1 MFAELSSHPT
11 PDSLGCAVHNQVDC
25 LCDVTP
31 LALGVP
37 IVTVP
42 FAERL
47 MELGLNRVSFT
58 VWADEVAAWQDS
70 QATGLHLAAEAN

>member
-1 MFAELSSHPT
+1 MFAELSSHAT
-11 PDSLGCAVHNQVDC
+11 PDSLGCAVHNQADC

-31 LALGVP
+31 LPRGVP
-37 IVTVP
+37 IRTVP

-47 MELGLNRVSFT
+47 MELGLNRVSFA

-70 QATGLHLAAEAN
+70 QVLHLAAGAN